1 MHAHTTL
8 CMYELNL
15 NTRPLYKIT
24 NNMNSDADLLS
35 SYGPEERAHIVRL
48 GIFMHEKGREFW
60 SHHQMPSSSSSS
72 LSDEFAATQ
81 LKEELDRMK
90 ERLHAVR
97 EEEFKKGELRAEGYR
112 REAEQRRRECELERA
127 RCDKL
132 IQGINAEVERA
143 SAARV
148 EELGKQLVALKA
160 KNEWYYNM
168 YEDKSKGKH
177 YEEELY
183 PRLLDY
189 NDKHMNAVWTITHVG
204 SVLSEKTDFHFRHKE
219 LGTTVL
225 LDTKNNLPTN
235 PVANTA
241 DFERDVLRKE
251 TNAVGGIMLANGSI
265 CNKKRFEL
273 NKIKGGKHLVFVS
286 GFDRDNV
293 AFVFMLLD
301 WLVELAQAKGDEAVQ
316 RGTLQ
321 KILIT
326 NYRKELAQ
334 IEALDK
340 ARKAAQRSIDDI
352 VSDYLSYFNEDIEM
366 ASKSEEVGASSV
378 RVKEKTSSDV
388 VSIESLEQGRRVI
401 GTRSKYYLAYDAPDP
416 CIQYFKSNYARKQK
430 MLQLEQCSENL
441 ILEVDA

>member
-1 MHAHTTL
+1 M
-8 CMYELNL
+8 MDDLNA
-15 NTRPLYKIT
+15 YSI
-24 NNMNSDADLLS
+24 
-35 SYGPEERAHIVRL
+35 EERAHIVRL
-48 GIFMHEKGREFW
+48 GIFLHEQGREFW
-60 SHHQMPSSSSSS
+60 AQHQHHRHESPAS
-72 LSDEFAATQ
+72 LADEFVATK
-81 LKEELDRMK
+81 LKEEVNALK

-97 EEEFKKGELRAEGYR
+97 EEEFKKGERRAEEYR
-112 REAEQRRRECELERA
+112 REAEQRRRECEAERA
-127 RCDKL
+127 RCDRL

-148 EELGKQLVALKA
+148 DELRNQLQALKA

-189 NDKHMNAVWTITHVG
+189 NDKHANAVWTITHVG

-219 LGTTVL
+219 LGTTIL
-225 LDTKNNLPTN
+225 MDTKNNLPTN

-273 NKIKGGKHLVFVS
+273 NRIKGGKHLVFVS

-301 WLVELAQAKGDEAVQ
+301 WLLELAQKKGDEAVQ

-321 KILIT
+321 KVLVA
-326 NYRKELAQ
+326 NYRRELAQ
-334 IEALDK
+334 LDALDRAK
-340 ARKAAQRSIDDI
+340 KAAQRALDDI
-352 VSDYLSYFNEDIEM
+352 VADYLSYFNEDIEM

-378 RVKEKTSSDV
+378 RVKEKTSAEV
-388 VSIESLEQGRRVI
+388 VSIEALEQGRRVI
-401 GTRSKYYLAYDAPDP
+401 GTRSKYYLTYDAPDP

-430 MLQLEQCSENL
+430 MLQFSTENL
-441 ILEVDA
+441 VLEVDA

>member
-1 MHAHTTL
+1 
-8 CMYELNL
+8 
-15 NTRPLYKIT
+15 
-24 NNMNSDADLLS
+24 MNSEADLS
-35 SYGPEERAHIVRL
+35 AYGPEERAHIVRL
-48 GIFMHEKGREFW
+48 GVFLHEQGREFW
-60 SHHQMPSSSSSS
+60 AQHQHEHEQMPPS
-72 LSDEFAATQ
+72 LADEFAATQ

-97 EEEFKKGELRAEGYR
+97 DEEFKKGERRAEEYR
-112 REAEQRRRECELERA
+112 REAEQRRRECEAERA

-148 EELGKQLVALKA
+148 EELGKQLQALKA

-183 PRLLDY
+183 PKLLDY

-273 NKIKGGKHLVFVS
+273 NRIKGGKHLVFVS

-301 WLVELAQAKGDEAVQ
+301 WLIELAQAKGDEAVQ

-334 IEALDK
+334 LDALDRAK
-340 ARKAAQRSIDDI
+340 KAAQRALDDI

-366 ASKSEEVGASSV
+366 ASKSEEVGQSSV
-378 RVKEKTSSDV
+378 RVKEKTSAEV
-388 VSIESLEQGRRVI
+388 VSIESLEQDRRVI
-401 GTRSKYYLAYDAPDP
+401 GTRSKYYLTYDAPDP

-441 ILEVDA
+441 VLEVDA

>member
-1 MHAHTTL
+1 
-8 CMYELNL
+8 
-15 NTRPLYKIT
+15 
-24 NNMNSDADLLS
+24 MNADTDLS
-35 SYGPEERAHIVRL
+35 VYSLEERAHIVRL
-48 GIFMHEKGREFW
+48 GIFLHEKGREFW
-60 SHHQMPSSSSSS
+60 SNHNQISVPS
-72 LSDEFAATQ
+72 LSDEFTSSQ
-81 LKEELDRMK
+81 LKEEVDNLK

-97 EEEFKKGELRAEGYR
+97 EEEFKKGERRAEEYR
-112 REAEQRRRECELERA
+112 REAEQRRRECEAERA

-132 IQGINAEVERA
+132 IQSINAEVERA

-148 EELGKQLVALKA
+148 EELGKQIAALKA
-160 KNEWYYNM
+160 KNDWYYNM
-168 YEDKSKGKH
+168 YEDKSKGKN

-183 PRLLDY
+183 PKLLDY
-189 NDKHMNAVWTITHVG
+189 NDKHVNSVWTITHVG
-204 SVLSEKTDFHFRHKE
+204 SVLSEKTDVHFRHKE
-219 LGTTVL
+219 LGTTIL

-273 NKIKGGKHLVFVS
+273 NKTKGGKHLVFVS

-301 WLVELAQAKGDEAVQ
+301 WLIELAQKKGEEAVQ
-316 RGTLQ
+316 RSTLQ
-321 KILIT
+321 KILIA

-340 ARKAAQRSIDDI
+340 AKKVAQRTIDE
-352 VSDYLSYFNEDIEM
+352 VVADYLSYFNEDIEM
-366 ASKSEEVGASSV
+366 ASKAEEVGASSV
-378 RVKEKTSSDV
+378 RVKEKTSTEV
-388 VSIESLEQGRRVI
+388 VSIDALEQGRRVI
-401 GTRSKYYLAYDAPDP
+401 GTRSKYYLTYDAPDP

-430 MLQLEQCSENL
+430 ILQLSSENL
-441 ILEVDA
+441 VLEVDA

>member
-1 MHAHTTL
+1 MDD
-8 CMYELNL
+8 LNA
-15 NTRPLYKIT
+15 YSI
-24 NNMNSDADLLS
+24 
-35 SYGPEERAHIVRL
+35 EERAHIVRL
-48 GIFMHEKGREFW
+48 GIFLHEQGREFW
-60 SHHQMPSSSSSS
+60 AQHQHHRHESPAS
-72 LSDEFAATQ
+72 LADEFVATK
-81 LKEELDRMK
+81 LKEEVNALK

-97 EEEFKKGELRAEGYR
+97 EEEFKKGERRAEEYR
-112 REAEQRRRECELERA
+112 REAEQRRRECEAERA
-127 RCDKL
+127 RCDRL

-148 EELGKQLVALKA
+148 DELRNQLQALKA

-189 NDKHMNAVWTITHVG
+189 NDKHANAVWTITHVG

-219 LGTTVL
+219 LGTTIL
-225 LDTKNNLPTN
+225 MDTKNNLPTN

-273 NKIKGGKHLVFVS
+273 NRIKGGKHLVFVS

-301 WLVELAQAKGDEAVQ
+301 WLLELAQKKGDEAVQ

-321 KILIT
+321 KVLVA
-326 NYRKELAQ
+326 NYRRELAQ
-334 IEALDK
+334 LDALDRAK
-340 ARKAAQRSIDDI
+340 KAAQRALDDI
-352 VSDYLSYFNEDIEM
+352 VADYLSYFNEDIEM

-378 RVKEKTSSDV
+378 RVKEKTSAEV
-388 VSIESLEQGRRVI
+388 VSIEALEQGRRVI
-401 GTRSKYYLAYDAPDP
+401 GTRSKYYLTYDAPDP

-430 MLQLEQCSENL
+430 MLQFSTENL
-441 ILEVDA
+441 VLEVDA

>member
-1 MHAHTTL
+1 M
-8 CMYELNL
+8 
-15 NTRPLYKIT
+15 
-24 NNMNSDADLLS
+24 SQDLS

-48 GIFMHEKGREFW
+48 GIFLHEKGREFW
-60 SHHQMPSSSSSS
+60 SQHQHQQIPS

-81 LKEELDRMK
+81 CKEEVDRMK

-97 EEEFKKGELRAEGYR
+97 EEEYKKGERRAEEYR
-112 REAEQRRRECELERA
+112 REAEQRRRECEAERN
-127 RCDKL
+127 RCDLL

-148 EELGKQLVALKA
+148 DQLGKQLAALKA

-189 NDKHMNAVWTITHVG
+189 NDKHVNSVWTITHVG

-241 DFERDVLRKE
+241 DFERDVMRKE

-273 NKIKGGKHLVFVS
+273 NRIKGGKHLVFVS

-301 WLVELAQAKGDEAVQ
+301 WLLELQQAKGDEAVQ

-334 IEALDK
+334 MDSLDRAK
-340 ARKAAQRSIDDI
+340 KAAQRSIDDI
-352 VSDYLSYFNEDIEM
+352 VADYLSYFNEDIEM
-366 ASKSEEVGASSV
+366 ASKSEEVGQSSV
-378 RVKEKTSSDV
+378 RVKDKTSAEV
-388 VSIESLEQGRRVI
+388 VSIESLEQDRRVI
-401 GTRSKYYLAYDAPDP
+401 GTRSKYYLTYDAPDP

-430 MLQLEQCSENL
+430 IMQLSSENL
-441 ILEVDA
+441 VLEVDA

>member
-1 MHAHTTL
+1 
-8 CMYELNL
+8 
-15 NTRPLYKIT
+15 
-24 NNMNSDADLLS
+24 MNQDPDLSAYSL
-35 SYGPEERAHIVRL
+35 EERAHIVRL
-48 GIFMHEKGREFW
+48 GIFLHEQGREFW
-60 SHHQMPSSSSSS
+60 LHQHPQTSAPS
-72 LSDEFAATQ
+72 LTDEFAATQ
-81 LKEELDRMK
+81 LKEEVNHLK

-97 EEEFKKGELRAEGYR
+97 EEEFKKGERRAEEYR

-148 EELGKQLVALKA
+148 DELGKQLQVLKA

-183 PRLLDY
+183 PKLLDY
-189 NDKHMNAVWTITHVG
+189 NDKHVNAVWTITHVG

-273 NKIKGGKHLVFVS
+273 NRIKGGKHLVFVS

-301 WLVELAQAKGDEAVQ
+301 WLLELAQAKGDEAVQ

-321 KILIT
+321 KILVA

-334 IEALDK
+334 LDSLDR
-340 ARKAAQRSIDDI
+340 ARKAAQRALDDI

-378 RVKEKTSSDV
+378 RVKEKTSTEV
-388 VSIESLEQGRRVI
+388 VSIDTLEQGRRVI
-401 GTRSKYYLAYDAPDP
+401 GTRSKYYLTYDAPDP

>member
-1 MHAHTTL
+1 M
-8 CMYELNL
+8 
-15 NTRPLYKIT
+15 
-24 NNMNSDADLLS
+24 SQDLS

-48 GIFMHEKGREFW
+48 GIFLHEKGREFW
-60 SHHQMPSSSSSS
+60 SQHQHQQIPS

-81 LKEELDRMK
+81 CKEEVDRLK

-97 EEEFKKGELRAEGYR
+97 DEEYKKGERRAEEYR
-112 REAEQRRRECELERA
+112 REAEQRRRECEAERN
-127 RCDKL
+127 RCDLL

-148 EELGKQLVALKA
+148 DQLGKQLAALKA

-189 NDKHMNAVWTITHVG
+189 NDKHVNSVWTITHVG

-241 DFERDVLRKE
+241 DFERDVMRKE

-301 WLVELAQAKGDEAVQ
+301 WLLELQQAKGDEAVQ

-334 IEALDK
+334 MDSLDRAK
-340 ARKAAQRSIDDI
+340 KAAQRSIDDI
-352 VSDYLSYFNEDIEM
+352 VADYLSYFNEDIEM
-366 ASKSEEVGASSV
+366 ASKSEEVGQSSV
-378 RVKEKTSSDV
+378 RVKDKTSAEV
-388 VSIESLEQGRRVI
+388 VSIESLEQDRRVI
-401 GTRSKYYLAYDAPDP
+401 GTRSKYYLTYDAPDP

-430 MLQLEQCSENL
+430 IMQLEQCSENL
-441 ILEVDA
+441 VLEVDA

>member
-1 MHAHTTL
+1 
-8 CMYELNL
+8 
-15 NTRPLYKIT
+15 
-24 NNMNSDADLLS
+24 MNSDADLLS
-35 SYGPEERAHIVRL
+35 SYGSEERAHIVRL
-48 GIFMHEKGREFW
+48 GIFLHEKGREFW
-60 SHHQMPSSSSSS
+60 SQHQTPS
-72 LSDEFAATQ
+72 LADEFAATQ
-81 LKEELDRMK
+81 LKEELDHLK

-148 EELGKQLVALKA
+148 DELGKQLAGLKA

-189 NDKHMNAVWTITHVG
+189 NDKHVNSVWTITHVG

-273 NKIKGGKHLVFVS
+273 NRIKGGKHLVFVS

-334 IEALDK
+334 MDSLDR

-366 ASKSEEVGASSV
+366 ASKSEEVGQSSV
-378 RVKEKTSSDV
+378 RVKEKTSAEV
-388 VSIESLEQGRRVI
+388 VSIESLEQGRHVI
-401 GTRSKYYLAYDAPDP
+401 GTRSKYYLVYDAPDP

-430 MLQLEQCSENL
+430 IMQLSSSSENL

>member
-1 MHAHTTL
+1 
-8 CMYELNL
+8 
-15 NTRPLYKIT
+15 
-24 NNMNSDADLLS
+24 MNSDAELLS
-35 SYGPEERAHIVRL
+35 SYAPEERAHIVRL
-48 GIFMHEKGREFW
+48 GIFLHEQGREFW
-60 SHHQMPSSSSSS
+60 SSQTSSTSSVALS
-72 LSDEFAATQ
+72 LSDQFAAAQ

-97 EEEFKKGELRAEGYR
+97 EEEFKKGERRAEEYR
-112 REAEQRRRECELERA
+112 REAEQRRRECEAERA

-148 EELGKQLVALKA
+148 DQLGKQLQALKA

-189 NDKHMNAVWTITHVG
+189 NDKHLNAVWTITHVG

-273 NKIKGGKHLVFVS
+273 NKVKGGKHLVFVS

-293 AFVFMLLD
+293 AFVFALLD
-301 WLVELAQAKGDEAVQ
+301 WLVELAQKKGEEAVQ

-321 KILIT
+321 KILVA

-334 IEALDK
+334 LDALDRAK
-340 ARKAAQRSIDDI
+340 KAAQRAVDDI
-352 VSDYLSYFNEDIEM
+352 VADYLSYFNEDIEM

-378 RVKEKTSSDV
+378 RVKEKTSAEV
-388 VSIESLEQGRRVI
+388 VSIDELEQGRRVI
-401 GTRSKYYLAYDAPDP
+401 GTRSKYYLTYDAPDP

-430 MLQLEQCSENL
+430 MLQLSCPTENL
-441 ILEVDA
+441 VLDVDA

>member
-1 MHAHTTL
+1 MNTET
-8 CMYELNL
+8 ELSGYSL
-15 NTRPLYKIT
+15 
-24 NNMNSDADLLS
+24 
-35 SYGPEERAHIVRL
+35 EERAHIVRL
-48 GIFMHEKGREFW
+48 GIFLHEQGRDFW
-60 SHHQMPSSSSSS
+60 SKHNQTSSVPS
-72 LSDEFAATQ
+72 LDDEFTSYQ
-81 LKEELDRMK
+81 LKLEVEQLK

-97 EEEFKKGELRAEGYR
+97 EEEFKKGERRAEEYR
-112 REAEQRRRECELERA
+112 REAEQRRRECEAERA

-148 EELGKQLVALKA
+148 EELGKQLAALKA
-160 KNEWYYNM
+160 KNDWYYNM
-168 YEDKSKGKH
+168 YEDKSKGKN
-177 YEEELY
+177 YEEDLY
-183 PRLLDY
+183 PKLLDY
-189 NDKHMNAVWTITHVG
+189 NDKHVNSVWTITHVG

-219 LGTTVL
+219 LGITVL

-273 NKIKGGKHLVFVS
+273 NKTKGGKHLVFVS

-301 WLVELAQAKGDEAVQ
+301 WLTELAQAKGEESIN

-321 KILIT
+321 KIMIA
-326 NYRKELAQ
+326 NYRKEQAQ
-334 IEALDK
+334 LDALDK
-340 ARKAAQRSIDDI
+340 SKKAVQRALDDI
-352 VSDYLSYFNEDIEM
+352 VADYLSYFNEDIEM
-366 ASKSEEVGASSV
+366 ASKSEEVGQSSV
-378 RVKEKTSSDV
+378 RVKEKTSTEAVNIDA
-388 VSIESLEQGRRVI
+388 LEQGRRVI
-401 GTRSKYYLAYDAPDP
+401 GTRSKYYLTYDAPDP

-430 MLQLEQCSENL
+430 MLQLSTENL
-441 ILEVDA
+441 VLEVDA

>member
-1 MHAHTTL
+1 
-8 CMYELNL
+8 
-15 NTRPLYKIT
+15 
-24 NNMNSDADLLS
+24 MNSEADLS
-35 SYGPEERAHIVRL
+35 AYGPEERAHIVRL
-48 GIFMHEKGREFW
+48 GVFLHEQGREFW
-60 SHHQMPSSSSSS
+60 AQHQHEHEQMPPS
-72 LSDEFAATQ
+72 LADEFAATQ

-97 EEEFKKGELRAEGYR
+97 DEEFKKGERRAEEYR
-112 REAEQRRRECELERA
+112 REAEQRRRECEAERA

-148 EELGKQLVALKA
+148 EELGKQLQALKA

-183 PRLLDY
+183 PKLLDY

-273 NKIKGGKHLVFVS
+273 NRIKGGKHLVFVS

-301 WLVELAQAKGDEAVQ
+301 WLIELAQAKGDEAVQ

-334 IEALDK
+334 LDALDRAK
-340 ARKAAQRSIDDI
+340 KAAQRALDDI

-366 ASKSEEVGASSV
+366 ASKSEEVGQSSV
-378 RVKEKTSSDV
+378 RVKEKTSAEV
-388 VSIESLEQGRRVI
+388 VSIESLEQDRRVI
-401 GTRSKYYLAYDAPDP
+401 GTRSKY
-416 CIQYFKSNYARKQK
+416 
-430 MLQLEQCSENL
+430 
-441 ILEVDA
+441 

>member
-1 MHAHTTL
+1 
-8 CMYELNL
+8 
-15 NTRPLYKIT
+15 
-24 NNMNSDADLLS
+24 MNQDLS

-48 GIFMHEKGREFW
+48 GIFLHEKGREFW
-60 SHHQMPSSSSSS
+60 SHQQHQQTSAPS
-72 LSDEFAATQ
+72 LTDEFAATQ
-81 LKEELDRMK
+81 YKEEVDRMK

-97 EEEFKKGELRAEGYR
+97 EEEYKKGERRAEEYR
-112 REAEQRRRECELERA
+112 REAEQRRRECEAERA
-127 RCDKL
+127 RCDRL

-148 EELGKQLVALKA
+148 DQLGKQLAALKA

-189 NDKHMNAVWTITHVG
+189 NDKHVNSVWTITHVG

-241 DFERDVLRKE
+241 DFERDVMRKE

-273 NKIKGGKHLVFVS
+273 NRIKGGKHLVFVS

-301 WLVELAQAKGDEAVQ
+301 WLIELAQAKGDEAVQ

-334 IEALDK
+334 MDSLDR
-340 ARKAAQRSIDDI
+340 ARKAAQRNLDDI
-352 VSDYLSYFNEDIEM
+352 VSDYQSYFNEDIEM
-366 ASKSEEVGASSV
+366 ASKSEEVGQSSV
-378 RVKEKTSSDV
+378 RVKDKTSAEV
-388 VSIESLEQGRRVI
+388 VSIESLEQDRRVI
-401 GTRSKYYLAYDAPDP
+401 GTRSKYYLTYDAPDP

-430 MLQLEQCSENL
+430 IMQLSSENL
-441 ILEVDA
+441 VLEVDA

>member
-1 MHAHTTL
+1 M
-8 CMYELNL
+8 
-15 NTRPLYKIT
+15 
-24 NNMNSDADLLS
+24 SQDLS

-48 GIFMHEKGREFW
+48 GIFLHEKGREFW
-60 SHHQMPSSSSSS
+60 SHQQHQQIPS

-81 LKEELDRMK
+81 CKEEVDRLK

-97 EEEFKKGELRAEGYR
+97 DEEYKKGERRAEEYR
-112 REAEQRRRECELERA
+112 REAEQRRRECEAERN
-127 RCDKL
+127 RCDLL

-148 EELGKQLVALKA
+148 DQLGKQLAALKA

-189 NDKHMNAVWTITHVG
+189 NDKHVNSVWTITHVG

-241 DFERDVLRKE
+241 DFERDVMRKE

-301 WLVELAQAKGDEAVQ
+301 WLLELQQAKGDEAVQ

-334 IEALDK
+334 MDSLDRAK
-340 ARKAAQRSIDDI
+340 KAAQRSIDDI
-352 VSDYLSYFNEDIEM
+352 VADYLSYFNEDIEM
-366 ASKSEEVGASSV
+366 ASKSEEVGQSSV
-378 RVKEKTSSDV
+378 RVKDKTSAEV
-388 VSIESLEQGRRVI
+388 VSIESLEQDRRVI
-401 GTRSKYYLAYDAPDP
+401 GTRSKYYLTYDAPDP

-430 MLQLEQCSENL
+430 IMQLEQCSENL
-441 ILEVDA
+441 VLEVDA

>member
-1 MHAHTTL
+1 
-8 CMYELNL
+8 
-15 NTRPLYKIT
+15 
-24 NNMNSDADLLS
+24 MNADLS
-35 SYGPEERAHIVRL
+35 AYGPEERAHIVRL
-48 GIFMHEKGREFW
+48 GIFLHEQGREFW
-60 SHHQMPSSSSSS
+60 SSQTSCVPS
-72 LSDEFAATQ
+72 LSDEFAATA
-81 LKEELDRMK
+81 LKEELDRAK

-97 EEEFKKGELRAEGYR
+97 EEEFKKGERRAEEYR
-112 REAEQRRRECELERA
+112 REAEQRRRECEAERA

-148 EELGKQLVALKA
+148 DELGKQVAALKA

-235 PVANTA
+235 PVASTA

-273 NKIKGGKHLVFVS
+273 NRIKGGKHLVFVS
-286 GFDRDNV
+286 GFDRDNA

-340 ARKAAQRSIDDI
+340 SKKASQRALDDI

-378 RVKEKTSSDV
+378 RVKEKTSAEV
-388 VSIESLEQGRRVI
+388 VSIDALEQGRRVI

-430 MLQLEQCSENL
+430 IVQLSENL

>member
-1 MHAHTTL
+1 MDDL
-8 CMYELNL
+8 
-15 NTRPLYKIT
+15 
-24 NNMNSDADLLS
+24 DAYS
-35 SYGPEERAHIVRL
+35 IEERTHIVRL
-48 GIFMHEKGREFW
+48 GIFLHEQGREFW
-60 SHHQMPSSSSSS
+60 AQHQHHRHESPAS
-72 LSDEFAATQ
+72 LADEFAAAQ
-81 LKEELDRMK
+81 LKEEVNALK

-97 EEEFKKGELRAEGYR
+97 EEEFKKGERRAEEYR

-148 EELGKQLVALKA
+148 DQLGKQVAALKA

-183 PRLLDY
+183 PKLLDY
-189 NDKHMNAVWTITHVG
+189 NDKHLNSVWTITHVG

-301 WLVELAQAKGDEAVQ
+301 WLLELAQAKGDEAVQ

-334 IEALDK
+334 LEALDK
-340 ARKAAQRSIDDI
+340 SRKAAQRSMDDI
-352 VSDYLSYFNEDIEM
+352 VADYLSYFNEDIEM

-378 RVKEKTSSDV
+378 RVKEKTSAEV
-388 VSIESLEQGRRVI
+388 VSIDALEEGRRVI

-430 MLQLEQCSENL
+430 ILQLSENL
-441 ILEVDA
+441 VLTVDA

>member
-1 MHAHTTL
+1 MNANTD
-8 CMYELNL
+8 L
-15 NTRPLYKIT
+15 NTQLHCIIAT
-24 NNMNSDADLLS
+24 TATIATTMNSDADLLS
-35 SYGPEERAHIVRL
+35 SYAPEERANIVRL
-48 GIFMHEKGREFW
+48 GIFLHEQGRDFW
-60 SHHQMPSSSSSS
+60 AGRCQPSAAPS
-72 LSDEFAATQ
+72 LSSEFAAAQ

-97 EEEFKKGELRAEGYR
+97 EEEFKKGERRAEEYR
-112 REAEQRRRECELERA
+112 REAEQRRRECEAERA

-148 EELGKQLVALKA
+148 DQLGKQLQALKA

-189 NDKHMNAVWTITHVG
+189 NDKHLNSVWTITHVG

-273 NKIKGGKHLVFVS
+273 NRIKGGKHLVFVS

-293 AFVFMLLD
+293 AFVFALLD
-301 WLVELAQAKGDEAVQ
+301 WLLELAQKKGEEAVQ

-321 KILIT
+321 KILVA

-334 IEALDK
+334 LDALDR
-340 ARKAAQRSIDDI
+340 ARKAAQRAVDDI

-378 RVKEKTSSDV
+378 RVKEKTSAEV
-388 VSIESLEQGRRVI
+388 VSIEALEQGRRVI
-401 GTRSKYYLAYDAPDP
+401 GTRSKYYLTYDAPDP

-430 MLQLEQCSENL
+430 VLQLSTENL
-441 ILEVDA
+441 VLEVDA

>member
-1 MHAHTTL
+1 MNLDT
-8 CMYELNL
+8 EL
-15 NTRPLYKIT
+15 
-24 NNMNSDADLLS
+24 SA
-35 SYGPEERAHIVRL
+35 YGPEERANIVRL
-48 GIFMHEKGREFW
+48 GIFLHEKGREFW
-60 SHHQMPSSSSSS
+60 SSHCQTSSSSSS
-72 LSDEFAATQ
+72 SPSLADEFAAAQ
-81 LKEELDRMK
+81 LKEEVERLK

-97 EEEFKKGELRAEGYR
+97 EDEFKKGERRAEEYR
-112 REAEQRRRECELERA
+112 REAEQRRRECEAERA

-148 EELGKQLVALKA
+148 DELRKQIAALKA
-160 KNEWYYNM
+160 KNDWYYNM

-183 PRLLDY
+183 PKLLDY
-189 NDKHMNAVWTITHVG
+189 NDKHANAVWTITHVG

-219 LGTTVL
+219 LGITVL

-293 AFVFMLLD
+293 AFVFTLLD
-301 WLVELAQAKGDEAVQ
+301 WLLELAQAKGEEAVQ

-321 KILIT
+321 KIMVA

-334 IEALDK
+334 LDALDRAK
-340 ARKAAQRSIDDI
+340 KAAQRALDDI

-366 ASKSEEVGASSV
+366 ASKAEEVGASSV
-378 RVKEKTSSDV
+378 RVKEKTSAEV
-388 VSIESLEQGRRVI
+388 VSIEALEQGRRVI
-401 GTRSKYYLAYDAPDP
+401 GARSKYYLTYDAPDP

-430 MLQLEQCSENL
+430 MLQLSSSSENL

>member
-1 MHAHTTL
+1 
-8 CMYELNL
+8 
-15 NTRPLYKIT
+15 
-24 NNMNSDADLLS
+24 MNADTDLS
-35 SYGPEERAHIVRL
+35 VYSLEERAHIVRL
-48 GIFMHEKGREFW
+48 GIFLHEKGREFW
-60 SHHQMPSSSSSS
+60 SNHNQTSVPS
-72 LSDEFAATQ
+72 LSDEFTSSQ
-81 LKEELDRMK
+81 LKEEVDNLK

-97 EEEFKKGELRAEGYR
+97 EEEFKKGERRAEEYR
-112 REAEQRRRECELERA
+112 REAEQRRRECEAERA

-132 IQGINAEVERA
+132 IQSINAEVERA

-148 EELGKQLVALKA
+148 EELGKQIAALKA
-160 KNEWYYNM
+160 KNDWYYNM
-168 YEDKSKGKH
+168 YEDKSKGKN

-183 PRLLDY
+183 PKLLDY
-189 NDKHMNAVWTITHVG
+189 NDKHVNSVWTITHVG

-219 LGTTVL
+219 LGTTIL

-273 NKIKGGKHLVFVS
+273 NRIKGGKHLVFVS

-301 WLVELAQAKGDEAVQ
+301 WLIELAQKKGEEAVQ
-316 RGTLQ
+316 RSTLQ
-321 KILIT
+321 KILIA

-340 ARKAAQRSIDDI
+340 AKKVAQRTIDE
-352 VSDYLSYFNEDIEM
+352 VVADYLSYFNEDIEM

-378 RVKEKTSSDV
+378 RVKEKTSTEV
-388 VSIESLEQGRRVI
+388 VSIDALEQGRRVI
-401 GTRSKYYLAYDAPDP
+401 GTRSKYYLTYDAPDP

-430 MLQLEQCSENL
+430 ILQLSSENL
-441 ILEVDA
+441 VLEVDA

>member
-1 MHAHTTL
+1 MNTET
-8 CMYELNL
+8 ELSGYSL
-15 NTRPLYKIT
+15 
-24 NNMNSDADLLS
+24 
-35 SYGPEERAHIVRL
+35 EERAHIVRL
-48 GIFMHEKGREFW
+48 GIFLHEQGRDFW
-60 SHHQMPSSSSSS
+60 SKHNQTSSVPS
-72 LSDEFAATQ
+72 LDDEFTSYQ
-81 LKEELDRMK
+81 LKLEVEQLK

-97 EEEFKKGELRAEGYR
+97 EEEFKKGERRAEEYR
-112 REAEQRRRECELERA
+112 REAEQRRRECEAERA

-148 EELGKQLVALKA
+148 EELGKQLAALKA
-160 KNEWYYNM
+160 KNDWYYNM
-168 YEDKSKGKH
+168 YEDKSKGKN
-177 YEEELY
+177 YEEDLY
-183 PRLLDY
+183 PKLLDY
-189 NDKHMNAVWTITHVG
+189 NDKHVNSVWTITHVG

-219 LGTTVL
+219 LGITVL

-273 NKIKGGKHLVFVS
+273 NKTKGGKHLVFVS

-301 WLVELAQAKGDEAVQ
+301 WLTELAQAKGEESIN

-321 KILIT
+321 KIMIA
-326 NYRKELAQ
+326 NYRKEQAQ
-334 IEALDK
+334 LDALDK
-340 ARKAAQRSIDDI
+340 SKKAAQRAVDDI

-378 RVKEKTSSDV
+378 RVKEKTSTEAVNIDA
-388 VSIESLEQGRRVI
+388 LEQGRRVI
-401 GTRSKYYLAYDAPDP
+401 GTRSKYYLTYDAPDP

-430 MLQLEQCSENL
+430 MLQLSTENL
-441 ILEVDA
+441 VLEVDA

>member
-1 MHAHTTL
+1 
-8 CMYELNL
+8 
-15 NTRPLYKIT
+15 
-24 NNMNSDADLLS
+24 MNSDTDLS
-35 SYGPEERAHIVRL
+35 AYGPEERANIVRL
-48 GIFMHEKGREFW
+48 GIFLHEQGREFW
-60 SHHQMPSSSSSS
+60 SSHHQTSSVPS
-72 LSDEFAATQ
+72 LADEFAATN
-81 LKEELDRMK
+81 LKEEVERLK

-97 EEEFKKGELRAEGYR
+97 EEEFKKGERRAEEYR
-112 REAEQRRRECELERA
+112 REAEQRRRECEAERA

-148 EELGKQLVALKA
+148 DQLGNQIAALKA

-177 YEEELY
+177 YEEALY

-189 NDKHMNAVWTITHVG
+189 NDKHANAVWTITHVG

-219 LGTTVL
+219 LGITVL

-273 NKIKGGKHLVFVS
+273 NQIKGGKHLVFVS

-301 WLVELAQAKGDEAVQ
+301 WLIELAQKKGDEAVQ

-321 KILIT
+321 KVLVA
-326 NYRKELAQ
+326 NYRRELAQ
-334 IEALDK
+334 LDALDRAK
-340 ARKAAQRSIDDI
+340 KAAQRALDDT

-378 RVKEKTSSDV
+378 RVKEKTSAEV
-388 VSIESLEQGRRVI
+388 VSIGALEQGRRVI
-401 GTRSKYYLAYDAPDP
+401 GTRSKYYLTYDAPDP

-430 MLQLEQCSENL
+430 MLQLSTENL

>member
-1 MHAHTTL
+1 
-8 CMYELNL
+8 
-15 NTRPLYKIT
+15 
-24 NNMNSDADLLS
+24 MNSDTDLS
-35 SYGPEERAHIVRL
+35 AYGPEERANIVRL
-48 GIFMHEKGREFW
+48 GIFLHEQGREFW
-60 SHHQMPSSSSSS
+60 SHHLTPAS
-72 LSDEFAATQ
+72 LSDEFSATK

-97 EEEFKKGELRAEGYR
+97 EEEFKKGERRAEEYR
-112 REAEQRRRECELERA
+112 REAEQRRRECEAERN

-143 SAARV
+143 SASRV
-148 EELGKQLVALKA
+148 EDMEKQLQALKA
-160 KNEWYYNM
+160 KNEWYYTM

-183 PRLLDY
+183 PKLLDY
-189 NDKHMNAVWTITHVG
+189 NDKHLNAVWTITHVG
-204 SVLSEKTDFHFRHKE
+204 SVLSEKTDVHFRHKE
-219 LGTTVL
+219 LGITVL

-273 NKIKGGKHLVFVS
+273 NRIKGGKHLVFVS

-301 WLVELAQAKGDEAVQ
+301 WLIELAQKKGEEAVQ

-321 KILIT
+321 KILVT

-334 IEALDK
+334 LDALDRS
-340 ARKAAQRSIDDI
+340 RKAVQRAVDDI
-352 VSDYLSYFNEDIEM
+352 VADYLSYFNEDIEM
-366 ASKSEEVGASSV
+366 ASKAEEVGQSSV
-378 RVKEKTSSDV
+378 RVKEKTSAEV
-388 VSIESLEQGRRVI
+388 VSIEALEQGRRVI
-401 GTRSKYYLAYDAPDP
+401 GTRSKYYLTYDAPDP

-430 MLQLEQCSENL
+430 MMQLSTENL
-441 ILEVDA
+441 VLEVDA

>member
-1 MHAHTTL
+1 
-8 CMYELNL
+8 
-15 NTRPLYKIT
+15 
-24 NNMNSDADLLS
+24 MNSDADLLG
-35 SYGPEERAHIVRL
+35 SYSPEERAHIVRL
-48 GIFMHEKGREFW
+48 GIFLHEQGREFW
-60 SHHQMPSSSSSS
+60 SQQQHEHEQMPPS
-72 LSDEFAATQ
+72 LADEFAAAQ

-97 EEEFKKGELRAEGYR
+97 DEEYKKGERRAEEYR
-112 REAEQRRRECELERA
+112 REAEQRRRECEAERA

-148 EELGKQLVALKA
+148 DELGKQVAALKA

-183 PRLLDY
+183 PKLLDY

-241 DFERDVLRKE
+241 DFERDVMRKE

-273 NKIKGGKHLVFVS
+273 NRIKGGKHLVFVS

-301 WLVELAQAKGDEAVQ
+301 WLIELAQAKGDEAVQ

-334 IEALDK
+334 LDALDRAK
-340 ARKAAQRSIDDI
+340 KVTQRALDDI

-366 ASKSEEVGASSV
+366 ASKSEEVGQSSV
-378 RVKEKTSSDV
+378 RVKEKTSAEV

-401 GTRSKYYLAYDAPDP
+401 GTRSKYYLTYDAPDP

-430 MLQLEQCSENL
+430 ILQLEQCLENL
-441 ILEVDA
+441 ILTVDA

>member
-1 MHAHTTL
+1 M
-8 CMYELNL
+8 
-15 NTRPLYKIT
+15 
-24 NNMNSDADLLS
+24 SQDLS

-48 GIFMHEKGREFW
+48 GIFLHEQGREFW
-60 SHHQMPSSSSSS
+60 EQHHETTAPS
-72 LSDEFAATQ
+72 LADEFAVTQ

-90 ERLHAVR
+90 ERLHVVR
-97 EEEFKKGELRAEGYR
+97 DEEYKKGERRAEEYR
-112 REAEQRRRECELERA
+112 REAEQRRRECEAERA
-127 RCDKL
+127 RCDRL

-148 EELGKQLVALKA
+148 DELGKQLQALKA

-235 PVANTA
+235 PVASTA

-273 NKIKGGKHLVFVS
+273 NRIKGGKHLVFVS

-301 WLVELAQAKGDEAVQ
+301 WLMELAQAKGDEAVQ

-334 IEALDK
+334 MDSLDRAK
-340 ARKAAQRSIDDI
+340 KAAQRALDDI

-366 ASKSEEVGASSV
+366 ASKSEEVGQSSA
-378 RVKEKTSSDV
+378 RVKDKTSAEV
-388 VSIESLEQGRRVI
+388 VSIESLEQDRRVI
-401 GTRSKYYLAYDAPDP
+401 GTRSKYYLTYDAPDP

-430 MLQLEQCSENL
+430 ILQLEQCSENL

>member
-1 MHAHTTL
+1 
-8 CMYELNL
+8 
-15 NTRPLYKIT
+15 
-24 NNMNSDADLLS
+24 MNSDVELNA
-35 SYGPEERAHIVRL
+35 YGPEERANIVRL
-48 GIFMHEKGREFW
+48 GIFLHETGREFW
-60 SHHQMPSSSSSS
+60 TQRQSHPTAIG
-72 LSDEFAATQ
+72 LSDEFAAAQ

-97 EEEFKKGELRAEGYR
+97 EEEFKKGERRAEEYR
-112 REAEQRRRECELERA
+112 REAEQRRRECELERN

-148 EELGKQLVALKA
+148 DQLGKELQALKA
-160 KNEWYYNM
+160 KNDWYYTM

-183 PRLLDY
+183 PKLLDY
-189 NDKHMNAVWTITHVG
+189 NDKHLNAVWTITHVG

-235 PVANTA
+235 PVATTA

-251 TNAVGGIMLANGSI
+251 TNAAGGIMLANGSI

-301 WLVELAQAKGDEAVQ
+301 WLLELAQKKGEEAVQ

-334 IEALDK
+334 LDALDRAK
-340 ARKAAQRSIDDI
+340 KAAQRAVDDI

-366 ASKSEEVGASSV
+366 ASKSDEVGASSV
-378 RVKEKTSSDV
+378 RVKEKTSAEV
-388 VSIESLEQGRRVI
+388 VSIEVLEQDRRVI
-401 GTRSKYYLAYDAPDP
+401 GTRSRYYLMYDAPDP

-441 ILEVDA
+441 ILTVDA

>member
-1 MHAHTTL
+1 
-8 CMYELNL
+8 
-15 NTRPLYKIT
+15 
-24 NNMNSDADLLS
+24 MNADTDLS
-35 SYGPEERAHIVRL
+35 VYSLEERAHIVRL
-48 GIFMHEKGREFW
+48 GIFLHEKGREFW
-60 SHHQMPSSSSSS
+60 SNHNQISVPS
-72 LSDEFAATQ
+72 LSDEFTSSQ
-81 LKEELDRMK
+81 LKEEVDNLK

-97 EEEFKKGELRAEGYR
+97 EEEFKKGERRAEEYR
-112 REAEQRRRECELERA
+112 REAEQRRRECEAERA

-132 IQGINAEVERA
+132 IQSINAEVERA

-148 EELGKQLVALKA
+148 EELGKQIAALKA
-160 KNEWYYNM
+160 KNDWYYNM
-168 YEDKSKGKH
+168 YEDKSKGKN

-183 PRLLDY
+183 PKLLDY
-189 NDKHMNAVWTITHVG
+189 NDKHVNSVWTITHVG

-219 LGTTVL
+219 LGTTIL

-273 NKIKGGKHLVFVS
+273 NKTKGGKHLVFVS

-301 WLVELAQAKGDEAVQ
+301 WLVELAQAKGEEAVQ
-316 RGTLQ
+316 RSTLQ

-326 NYRKELAQ
+326 NYRKELAH

-340 ARKAAQRSIDDI
+340 AKKAAQRSVDDI
-352 VSDYLSYFNEDIEM
+352 VCDYLSYFNEDIEM
-366 ASKSEEVGASSV
+366 ASKAEEVGQSSV
-378 RVKEKTSSDV
+378 RVKEKTSTEV
-388 VSIESLEQGRRVI
+388 VSIDALEQGRRVI
-401 GTRSKYYLAYDAPDP
+401 GTRSKYYLTYDAPDP

-430 MLQLEQCSENL
+430 MLQLSSENL
-441 ILEVDA
+441 VLEVDA

>member
-1 MHAHTTL
+1 MNTET
-8 CMYELNL
+8 ELSGYSL
-15 NTRPLYKIT
+15 
-24 NNMNSDADLLS
+24 
-35 SYGPEERAHIVRL
+35 EERAHIVRL
-48 GIFMHEKGREFW
+48 GIFLHEQGRDFW
-60 SHHQMPSSSSSS
+60 SRHNQTSSVPS
-72 LSDEFAATQ
+72 LDEEFASSQ
-81 LKEELDRMK
+81 LKLELEQLK

-97 EEEFKKGELRAEGYR
+97 EEEFKKGERRAEEYR
-112 REAEQRRRECELERA
+112 REAEQRRRECEAERA

-148 EELGKQLVALKA
+148 EELGKQLAALKA
-160 KNEWYYNM
+160 KNDWYYNM
-168 YEDKSKGKH
+168 YEDKSKGKN

-183 PRLLDY
+183 PKLLDY
-189 NDKHMNAVWTITHVG
+189 NDKHVNSVWTITHVG

-219 LGTTVL
+219 LGTTIL

-301 WLVELAQAKGDEAVQ
+301 WLLELAQKRGDEAVQ
-316 RGTLQ
+316 RSTMQ

-326 NYRKELAQ
+326 NYRKEIAQ
-334 IEALDK
+334 LDALDRAK
-340 ARKAAQRSIDDI
+340 KAAQRALDDI
-352 VSDYLSYFNEDIEM
+352 VADYLSYFNEDIEM
-366 ASKSEEVGASSV
+366 ASKSEEVGQSSV
-378 RVKEKTSSDV
+378 RVKEKTSAEV
-388 VSIESLEQGRRVI
+388 VSIEALEQGRRVI
-401 GTRSKYYLAYDAPDP
+401 GTRSKYYLTYDAPDP

-430 MLQLEQCSENL
+430 MLQLSTENL
-441 ILEVDA
+441 VLEVDA

>member
-1 MHAHTTL
+1 
-8 CMYELNL
+8 
-15 NTRPLYKIT
+15 
-24 NNMNSDADLLS
+24 MNSDADLS
-35 SYGPEERAHIVRL
+35 AYSPEERAHIVRL
-48 GIFMHEKGREFW
+48 GIFLHEKGREFW
-60 SHHQMPSSSSSS
+60 SQHHQTSAPS
-72 LSDEFAATQ
+72 LADEFAAAQ
-81 LKEELDRMK
+81 YKEEIERLK
-90 ERLHAVR
+90 ERLHTVR
-97 EEEFKKGELRAEGYR
+97 EDEFKKGERRAEEYR
-112 REAEQRRRECELERA
+112 REAEQRRRECEAERA
-127 RCDKL
+127 RCDRL
-132 IQGINAEVERA
+132 IQSINAEVERA

-148 EELGKQLVALKA
+148 EELGKQIAALKA

-189 NDKHMNAVWTITHVG
+189 NDKHVNSVWTITHVG

-219 LGTTVL
+219 LGLTVL

-273 NKIKGGKHLVFVS
+273 NRIKGGKHLVFVS

-301 WLVELAQAKGDEAVQ
+301 WLIELARAKGDEAVQ

-340 ARKAAQRSIDDI
+340 SKKAAQRSVDDI
-352 VSDYLSYFNEDIEM
+352 VADYLSYFNEDIEM
-366 ASKSEEVGASSV
+366 ASKAEEVGQSSV
-378 RVKEKTSSDV
+378 RVKEKTSAEV
-388 VSIESLEQGRRVI
+388 VSIEALEQGRRVI
-401 GTRSKYYLAYDAPDP
+401 GTRSKYYLTYDAPDP

-430 MLQLEQCSENL
+430 ILQLSSENL
-441 ILEVDA
+441 VLEVDA

>member
-1 MHAHTTL
+1 M
-8 CMYELNL
+8 
-15 NTRPLYKIT
+15 
-24 NNMNSDADLLS
+24 SQDLS

-48 GIFMHEKGREFW
+48 GIFLHEKGREFW
-60 SHHQMPSSSSSS
+60 SQHQHQQMPS

-81 LKEELDRMK
+81 CKEEVDRLK

-97 EEEFKKGELRAEGYR
+97 DEEYKKGERRAEEYR
-112 REAEQRRRECELERA
+112 REAEQRRRECEAERA
-127 RCDKL
+127 RCDRL

-148 EELGKQLVALKA
+148 DQLGKQLAALKA

-189 NDKHMNAVWTITHVG
+189 NDKHVNSVWTITHVG

-241 DFERDVLRKE
+241 DFERDVMRKE

-301 WLVELAQAKGDEAVQ
+301 WLLELQQAKGDEAVQ

-334 IEALDK
+334 MDSLDRAK
-340 ARKAAQRSIDDI
+340 KAAQRSIDDI
-352 VSDYLSYFNEDIEM
+352 VADYLSYFNEDIEM
-366 ASKSEEVGASSV
+366 ASKSEEVGQSSV
-378 RVKEKTSSDV
+378 RVKDKTSAEV
-388 VSIESLEQGRRVI
+388 VSIESLEQDRRVI
-401 GTRSKYYLAYDAPDP
+401 GTRSKYYLTYDAPDP

-430 MLQLEQCSENL
+430 IMQLEQCSENL
-441 ILEVDA
+441 VLEVDA

>member
-1 MHAHTTL
+1 M
-8 CMYELNL
+8 
-15 NTRPLYKIT
+15 
-24 NNMNSDADLLS
+24 
-35 SYGPEERAHIVRL
+35 
-48 GIFMHEKGREFW
+48 GIFLHENGREFW
-60 SHHQMPSSSSSS
+60 SQHHQRAAPA
-72 LSDEFAATQ
+72 LADEFAATQ

-132 IQGINAEVERA
+132 IQGINTEVERA

-148 EELGKQLVALKA
+148 DELGKQVQVLKA

-235 PVANTA
+235 PVASTA

-273 NKIKGGKHLVFVS
+273 NRIKGGKHLVFVS

-378 RVKEKTSSDV
+378 RVKEKTSSEV
-388 VSIESLEQGRRVI
+388 VSIDALEQGRRVI